1 MPALTPTQ
9 GRYLA
14 FIHHYIQLHGS
25 APAELE
31 IARAMCVMPP
41 SVNQMVRS
49 LELRGFISRTPG
61 QARSI
66 RILLPENEIP
76 IWSRGVVKP
85 NPRATGNNA
94 SVIAEP
100 KVELYV
106 MDCYI
111 AGGPVSDKFANKRIA
126 RTIEFRCDNTLAQVH
141 EAYRIAYDRAE
152 DRSYEFNVGGK
163 KRFAPENKNYGLPEF
178 LQQRNKSIGKKLKK
192 YDGDV
197 RTTSLASLGLN
208 IHQPLGYC
216 FDFDADWYH
225 FISLEKVETAI
236 PTVDYPRLRRR
247 VGTSPPQFD
256 PDVSRL

>member
-1 MPALTPTQ
+1 MPAFTPTQ

-14 FIHHYIQLHGS
+14 FIHQYIQLHGS

-49 LELRGFISRTPG
+49 LEQRGFISRTPG
-61 QARSI
+61 EARSI
-66 RILLPENEIP
+66 RILLPADEIP

-94 SVIAEP
+94 SVIVEP

-111 AGGPVSDKFANKRIA
+111 AGGPVSEKFANKRIA

-141 EAYRIAYDRAE
+141 EAYRIAYNRPE

-163 KRFAPENKNYGLPEF
+163 KRFAPENKNYGLPDF
-178 LQQRNKSIGKKLKK
+178 LPQRNKSIGKKLNA
-192 YDGDV
+192 YDGDA
-197 RTTSLASLGLN
+197 RTTTLASLGLS

-247 VGTSPPQFD
+247 VGKSPPQFD
-256 PDVSRL
+256 SEVSGL